1 MLAPRDPAASAG
13 WCQWCCHRWVLR
25 RRCGSWGA
33 AAAAAASRWRCLVRG
48 TRQKEGGGS
57 LSGFQCTQLS
67 VLWTKWGMLGE
78 CWESAGR
85 VRGTRGEH
93 AGNIRGNA
101 QGTCAE
107 QAESCVA
114 APWNAKGIIQEHSR
128 KQNTLGTQEHRS
140 ILRVDGH
147 DGSCPCLAGNV
158 RGSFTYLRI
167 HSRRGAVPAA
177 ATADPAPSPAGLQE
191 SSGNIRA

>member
-1 MLAPRDPAASAG
+1 M
-13 WCQWCCHRWVLR
+13 R
-25 RRCGSWGA
+25 RRIQPPVQAGVSGA
-33 AAAAAASRWRCLVRG
+33 AIAGRSDVDIAVGELLLQPLLRVGGVWYAARG
-48 TRQKEGGGS
+48 RRRGAGRSQS

-114 APWNAKGIIQEHSR
+114 DPWNAKGTIQEHSR
-128 KQNTLGTQEHRS
+128 KQHTLGTQEHRS
-140 ILRVDGH
+140 ILGVDGH
-147 DGSCPCLAGNV
+147 DGSCPAGKV
-158 RGSFTYLRI
+158 RGTFAEFQT
-167 HSRRGAVPAA
+167 HQCTCCPG
-177 ATADPAPSPAGLQE
+177 D
-191 SSGNIRA
+191 